1 MSVQFS
7 QLKIAPPASGSHA
20 FEAFRR
26 SESRF
31 CRRSRSAAVP
41 GGTPFPFRRRS
52 RSLPFQ
58 PRAFSAVPF
67 SLPFRCS
74 AAVPV
79 PLLPPFPFC
88 RRSRSPPFPFRAV
101 PVPFRFPAVPPG
113 TPFPFPPFRA
123 VPRSRSRSRPFPF
136 RAVPVPL
143 ESPFRENWRIGELSV
158 PPVRLGHPGRPPTPG
173 VHRCGESPVEGRR
186 WGPNAA
192 HITRT
197 RGTTSIPYAIRRTV
211 HSLQGS
217 KRSTQTTVVR
227 PSTRSELNC
236 SVPAPWSPDR

>member
-1 MSVQFS
+1 MFS

-113 TPFPFPPFRA
+113 TPFPFPPFPPFRA
-123 VPRSRSRSRPFPF
+123 VPRSRSRSRSRSRPFPF

-143 ESPFRENWRIGELSV
+143 ESPFREQRPRSASALFRLRVVPVPSV
-158 PPVRLGHPGRPPTPG
+158 FRQASTQ
-173 VHRCGESPVEGRR
+173 GRR
-186 WGPNAA
+186 GD
-192 HITRT
+192 
-197 RGTTSIPYAIRRTV
+197 RRLLV
-211 HSLQGS
+211 G
-217 KRSTQTTVVR
+217 VAVR
-227 PSTRSELNC
+227 
-236 SVPAPWSPDR
+236 A